1 LRSCART
8 MRDWRADL
16 PAHPRGITTQE
27 GGKIQ
32 KEKSLTHSYLMF
44 LRSALIKMKRKSEKI
59 EREFA
64 FRCLELLGGW
74 DLAAL
79 GWTALGCIDYGRSFE
94 F

>member
-1 LRSCART
+1 
-8 MRDWRADL
+8 
-16 PAHPRGITTQE
+16 
-27 GGKIQ
+27 
-32 KEKSLTHSYLMF
+32 MF

-79 GWTALGCIDYGRSFE
+79 GWTAQGCIDYGRSFE